1 MRLYLTP
8 IDYYIYIFFFGLGAS
23 SGIHTLHSEDT

>member
-1 MRLYLTP
+1 MRLCLTP
-8 IDYYIYIFFFGLGAS
+8 IDYYIYIFGLGAS

>member
-1 MRLYLTP
+1 MRLCLTP
-8 IDYYIYIFFFGLGAS
+8 IDYYIYVFGLGA